1 MARPLAGTAAGRT
14 NRRLLL
20 LALVAGIVAAIL
32 IYATLSRSSAS
43 TGGAG
48 AGAIE
53 APAVVAKQD
62 IPARTKITTSM
73 LEVRQVPTDDRSEL
87 AYTDLTQV
95 VGRVTR
101 YPIATNEQVLSTKV
115 VSLASVAKTGDS
127 LSYVIPEGRRA
138 ISIEV
143 SEVVSSGGLVLPGD
157 YVDIIGVFDV
167 TFGAGDQEI
176 TVDKYF
182 SRIILQNIEVLAV
195 AQTVVDT
202 PPEAGTTT
210 GAEGETATTGAET
223 ADGQRVR
230 NTEAA
235 PEPKATTV
243 TLSATPQEA
252 QLLFLAE
259 ENGVLRL
266 AVRPYGDAAVQD
278 IPFVAETELIPPNL
292 PRPVVR

>member
-1 MARPLAGTAAGRT
+1 MARPFAGTAAGGT

-20 LALVAGIVAAIL
+20 LALVAGLVAAIL
-32 IYATLSRSSAS
+32 IYAALSRSSES
-43 TGGAG
+43 TGGGTATSMTS
-48 AGAIE
+48 
-53 APAVVAKQD
+53 AVVAKQD

-73 LEVRQVPTDDRSEL
+73 VEVRQVPADTSSEL
-87 AYTDLTQV
+87 AYADLSQV
-95 VGRVTR
+95 VGQVTR

-115 VSLASVAKTGDS
+115 VSLQSVAKTGDS

-138 ISIEV
+138 ISIQV

-157 YVDIIGVFDV
+157 YVDVIGVFDV
-167 TFGAGDQEI
+167 IFGVGDQE
-176 TVDKYF
+176 TTADKYF

-202 PPEAGTTT
+202 ASEATAASATAT
-210 GAEGETATTGAET
+210 SGAEATGE
-223 ADGQRVR
+223 QRVR
-230 NTEAA
+230 NTDAA
-235 PEPKATTV
+235 PVPKASTV

-266 AVRPYGDAAVQD
+266 AVRPYGDATVQD
-278 IPFVAETELIPPNL
+278 VPFVAESELIPPNL
-292 PRPVVR
+292 PRPTVR

>member
-32 IYATLSRSSAS
+32 VYAALSRSSES
-43 TGGAG
+43 TGGVGG
-48 AGAIE
+48 AASM

-62 IPARTKITTSM
+62 IPARTKITSGM
-73 LEVRQVPTDDRSEL
+73 VEVRQVPSDTRSEL

-101 YPIATNEQVLSTKV
+101 YPIATNEEVLSTKV
-115 VSLASVAKTGDS
+115 VALESAAKTGDS

-143 SEVVSSGGLVLPGD
+143 NQVISSGGLVLPGD
-157 YVDIIGVFDV
+157 YVDVIGVFNVNFRD
-167 TFGAGDQEI
+167 GDQER
-176 TVDKYF
+176 TEEKYF

-202 PPEAGTTT
+202 PPEVGTTT
-210 GAEGETATTGAET
+210 GTDGETATTDAS
-223 ADGQRVR
+223 GQRVR

-235 PEPKATTV
+235 PEPKASTV
-243 TLSATPQEA
+243 TLSVTPQEA

-266 AVRPYGDAAVQD
+266 AVRPYGDAEVQNV
-278 IPFVAETELIPPNL
+278 PFVAETELIPSDL

>member
-1 MARPLAGTAAGRT
+1 MARPLAGTAAGST

-32 IYATLSRSSAS
+32 IYTALSRGSES
-43 TGGAG
+43 TGGAS
-48 AGAIE
+48 AAST

-62 IPARTKITTSM
+62 IPARTKITSGM
-73 LEVRQVPTDDRSEL
+73 VEVRQVPSDNRSEL
-87 AYTDLTQV
+87 AYTDLSQV

-101 YPIATNEQVLSTKV
+101 YPITTNEELLSTKV
-115 VSLASVAKTGDS
+115 VSLTSVAKTGDS
-127 LSYVIPEGRRA
+127 LSYVIPEGSRA

-143 SEVVSSGGLVLPGD
+143 TQVISSGGLVLPGD

-167 TFGAGDQEI
+167 TFGSGDQEI
-176 TVDKYF
+176 TEERYF

-202 PPEAGTTT
+202 VPEAGTTT
-210 GAEGETATTGAET
+210 GTDGETTTTDAS
-223 ADGQRVR
+223 GQRVR
-230 NTEAA
+230 NTEAD
-235 PEPKATTV
+235 PEPKASTA
-243 TLSATPQEA
+243 TLSVTPQQA

-266 AVRPYGDAAVQD
+266 AVRPYGDATVQD
-278 IPFVAETELIPPNL
+278 IPFVAETDLIPSNL

>member
-1 MARPLAGTAAGRT
+1 MARPLAGTAAGST
-14 NRRLLL
+14 NRRLVL

-32 IYATLSRSSAS
+32 IYTALSRGSESTGSAGAAS
-43 TGGAG
+43 TV
-48 AGAIE
+48 
-53 APAVVAKQD
+53 PAVVAKQD

-73 LEVRQVPTDDRSEL
+73 VEVQQVPTDTHSEL
-87 AYTDLTQV
+87 AYTDMSQV
-95 VGRVTR
+95 VGQVTR

-115 VSLASVAKTGDS
+115 VSLQSAAAAGDS
-127 LSYVIPEGRRA
+127 LSYVIPEGKRA

-167 TFGAGDQEI
+167 TFGNGDQQTTE
-176 TVDKYF
+176 DKYF

-202 PPEAGTTT
+202 VPEAGTTT
-210 GAEGETATTGAET
+210 GTDGETTTTDAG
-223 ADGQRVR
+223 GQRVR
-230 NTEAA
+230 NTEAS
-235 PEPKATTV
+235 PEPKASTV
-243 TLSATPQEA
+243 TLSVTPQEA

-266 AVRPYGDAAVQD
+266 AVRPYGDATVQD
-278 IPFVAETELIPPNL
+278 IPFVAETDLIPSNL

>member
-1 MARPLAGTAAGRT
+1 MARPLAGMAAGRT
-14 NRRLLL
+14 NRRLML
-20 LALVAGIVAAIL
+20 LALFAGIVAAIL
-32 IYATLSRSSAS
+32 IYTALSRGSEATSGADGAAS
-43 TGGAG
+43 T
-48 AGAIE
+48 

-62 IPARTKITTSM
+62 IPARTKITSDM
-73 LEVRQVPTDDRSEL
+73 VEVRQMPTDDLSEL

-95 VGRVTR
+95 VGRVSR

-115 VSLASVAKTGDS
+115 VSLESAAETGDS
-127 LSYVIPEGRRA
+127 LSYVIPEGRRG

-143 SEVVSSGGLVLPGD
+143 NEVVSSGGLVLPGD

-167 TFGAGDQEI
+167 TFSSGDQE
-176 TVDKYF
+176 TTEDKYF

-210 GAEGETATTGAET
+210 GTDGETTTT
-223 ADGQRVR
+223 DADGQRVR
-230 NTEAA
+230 NTEAD
-235 PEPKATTV
+235 PEPKASTV
-243 TLSATPQEA
+243 TLSVTPQEA

-266 AVRPYGDAAVQD
+266 AVRPYGDATVQD
-278 IPFVAETELIPPNL
+278 IPFVAETELIPANL

>member
-1 MARPLAGTAAGRT
+1 MARPLAGATAGST

-32 IYATLSRSSAS
+32 IYTALSRGSES
-43 TGGAG
+43 TGGAS
-48 AGAIE
+48 AAST

-62 IPARTKITTSM
+62 IPARTKITSGM
-73 LEVRQVPTDDRSEL
+73 VEVRQMPTDDLSEL
-87 AYTDLTQV
+87 AYTDLSQV

-101 YPIATNEQVLSTKV
+101 YPIATSEQVLSTKV
-115 VSLASVAKTGDS
+115 VSLESAAKTGDS
-127 LSYVIPEGRRA
+127 LSYIIPEGRRA

-143 SEVVSSGGLVLPGD
+143 SEVVSGGGLVLPGD
-157 YVDIIGVFDV
+157 YVDIMGVFDV
-167 TFGAGDQEI
+167 KFGNGDQE
-176 TVDKYF
+176 TTEDKYF

-210 GAEGETATTGAET
+210 GTDGETTTT
-223 ADGQRVR
+223 DADGQRVR
-230 NTEAA
+230 NTEAE
-235 PEPKATTV
+235 PEPKASTV
-243 TLSATPQEA
+243 TLSVTPQEA

-278 IPFVAETELIPPNL
+278 IPFVAETELIPANL
-292 PRPVVR
+292 PRPVMR

>member
-1 MARPLAGTAAGRT
+1 MARPLAGTATGRS

-20 LALVAGIVAAIL
+20 LAFVAGLVAAIL
-32 IYATLSRSSAS
+32 VYAALSRSSES

-48 AGAIE
+48 GA
-53 APAVVAKQD
+53 ASMGPAVVAKQD
-62 IPARTKITTSM
+62 IPARTKITSSM
-73 LEVRQVPTDDRSEL
+73 VEIRQVPTDTRSEL
-87 AYTDLTQV
+87 AYADMSQV

-101 YPIATNEQVLSTKV
+101 YPIATNEELLSTKV
-115 VSLASVAKTGDS
+115 VALDSVAKTGDS
-127 LSYVIPEGRRA
+127 LSYVIPEGNRA

-157 YVDIIGVFDV
+157 YVDVIGVFDV
-167 TFGAGDQEI
+167 TFGAGDQET

-202 PPEAGTTT
+202 APEAGTTT
-210 GAEGETATTGAET
+210 GTDATTTDTGE
-223 ADGQRVR
+223 QRVR
-230 NTEAA
+230 NTEAS
-235 PEPKATTV
+235 PEPKASTV
-243 TLSATPQEA
+243 TVSVTPQEA

-266 AVRPYGDAAVQD
+266 AVRPYGDADVQD
-278 IPFVAETELIPPNL
+278 IPFVAETELIPANL
-292 PRPVVR
+292 PRPVAR

>member
-1 MARPLAGTAAGRT
+1 MARPLAGTAAGST

-115 VSLASVAKTGDS
+115 VSLESAAKTGDS
-127 LSYVIPEGRRA
+127 LSYVIPEGKRA
-138 ISIEV
+138 ISIQV

-223 ADGQRVR
+223 ADGQRAR

-235 PEPKATTV
+235 PEPKASTV
-243 TLSATPQEA
+243 TLSVTAQEA

-292 PRPVVR
+292 PRPVVQ

>member
-1 MARPLAGTAAGRT
+1 MARPITASGNRT

-32 IYATLSRSSAS
+32 IYAALSRRSESA
-43 TGGAG
+43 GGAG
-48 AGAIE
+48 GA
-53 APAVVAKQD
+53 ASMASAVVAKQD

-73 LEVRQVPTDDRSEL
+73 VEVQQVPSDTRSEL
-87 AYTDLTQV
+87 AYTDLSQV
-95 VGRVTR
+95 VGQVTR
-101 YPIATNEQVLSTKV
+101 YPIATNEEVLSTKV

-127 LSYVIPEGRRA
+127 LSYVIPEGSRA
-138 ISIEV
+138 ISIQVNEV
-143 SEVVSSGGLVLPGD
+143 ISSGGLVLPGD
-157 YVDIIGVFDV
+157 YVDVIGVFDV
-167 TFGAGDQEI
+167 TFGTGDQQT

-202 PPEAGTTT
+202 APEAGTTT
-210 GAEGETATTGAET
+210 GTGGGTTTTDAGSAGE
-223 ADGQRVR
+223 QRVR
-230 NTEAA
+230 NTEAS
-235 PEPKATTV
+235 PEPKASTV
-243 TLSATPQEA
+243 TLSVTPQEA

-266 AVRPYGDAAVQD
+266 AVRPYGDATVQD
-278 IPFVAETELIPPNL
+278 IPFVAESELIPPNL

>member
-1 MARPLAGTAAGRT
+1 MARPFAGTGAART

-20 LALVAGIVAAIL
+20 LALVAGVVAAIL
-32 IYATLSRSSAS
+32 IYAAMSRKSESS
-43 TGGAG
+43 GGVG
-48 AGAIE
+48 GVPSM

-62 IPARTKITTSM
+62 IPARTKITSAM
-73 LEVRQVPTDDRSEL
+73 LEVRQVPSDTRSEL
-87 AYTDLTQV
+87 AYTDLSQV
-95 VGRVTR
+95 VGQVSR
-101 YPIATNEQVLSTKV
+101 YPIATNEEVLSTKV

-127 LSYVIPEGRRA
+127 LSYVIPEGKRA
-138 ISIEV
+138 ISIQV

-157 YVDIIGVFDV
+157 YVDVIGVFDV
-167 TFGAGDQEI
+167 IFGAGDQQT

-202 PPEAGTTT
+202 VPEAAGTTSADGETTT
-210 GAEGETATTGAET
+210 GAESAGE
-223 ADGQRVR
+223 QRAR

-235 PEPKATTV
+235 PEPKASTV
-243 TLSATPQEA
+243 TLSVTPQEA

-266 AVRPYGDAAVQD
+266 AVRPYGDAEVQD

>member
-1 MARPLAGTAAGRT
+1 MARPLAGTAAGST

-32 IYATLSRSSAS
+32 IYTALSRGSEA

-48 AGAIE
+48 AASM

-73 LEVRQVPTDDRSEL
+73 VEVRQMPTNDRSEL

-95 VGRVTR
+95 VGRVSR
-101 YPIATNEQVLSTKV
+101 YPIATSEQVLSTKV
-115 VSLASVAKTGDS
+115 VSLESAAATGDS
-127 LSYVIPEGRRA
+127 LSYVIPEGKRG

-167 TFGAGDQEI
+167 NF
-176 TVDKYF
+176 VDGEEERTEQKYF

-210 GAEGETATTGAET
+210 GTDGETTTTDAE
-223 ADGQRVR
+223 GQRVR
-230 NTEAA
+230 NTEAD
-235 PEPKATTV
+235 PEPKASTV
-243 TLSATPQEA
+243 TLSVTPQEA

-266 AVRPYGDAAVQD
+266 AVRPYGDAAVED